1 MSDWSY
7 HNDPQRRSGKVNRR
21 DSFDSI
27 TETVDAVTNLERIT
41 EIGEAMAMALKACHL
56 ALTIATDALGEIMMT
71 SIDPEAQKQAERA
84 LQEMRRAMK

>member
-56 ALTIATDALGEIMMT
+56 ALTIATDALGEIM
-71 SIDPEAQKQAERA
+71 AQSNEDHITDMAERA